1 MQTLVTQERV
11 VVILTIVVFNL
22 RLGVRELAVHILA
35 MDRRAQELIVEIP
48 ITVRLVVFLLDNAT
62 LFMFPMIILRGV
74 VQVGTLVSILVVVTM
89 PEVDFTTPVVV
100 TPLRLGTFVD
110 VKLCK

>member
-1 MQTLVTQERV
+1 VQTLVTQERV

-22 RLGVRELAVHILA
+22 WLGVRELAVHILA

-74 VQVGTLVSILVVVTM
+74 VQVGTRDNTLPAATTLQ
-89 PEVDFTTPVVV
+89 VDFTTPVVV
-100 TPLRLGTFVD
+100 TLLRLETFVD